1 MPPTVTTPTSSIAD
15 PLSPKRNGVT
25 TRQDVVPISKA
36 AMSLAASIPP
46 AASDLSSSSKP
57 TLPASSIL
65 SATVRDRK
73 GVVQR
78 ASAGNNNTGPSST
91 LPIKPPSSPSPPSS
105 SPPSSPPPPP
115 PLLLAQIP
123 LSFSKSLLF
132 RAMIFRKILLLN
144 DGRDKILKCVQ
155 YAAKLL
161 LWCYLSA
168 QSKKHPVSHARAMH
182 LASHFSLARK
192 MVRLGH
198 WLEPINDYL
207 EFSKNPIQDMSLNP
221 TAAEINIHRLA
232 PLNAGIGILND
243 VCDDVI
249 CLSKMGLLSNLSP
262 HWIQRATTLSDRCWY
277 TSIFVDLYTAY
288 HARQKLYT
296 ALAKTTDPIQ
306 HQAITDKIF
315 MQHISIAK
323 LSMDFVFCSVDVLK
337 IGDQVSQG
345 VQIIPGFLS
354 ALLGTFKLYRKVH

>member
-46 AASDLSSSSKP
+46 AASDLSSSSSKP

-115 PLLLAQIP
+115 LLLAQIP

-132 RAMIFRKILLLN
+132 RAMIFHSVI
-144 DGRDKILKCVQ
+144 G
-155 YAAKLL
+155 
-161 LWCYLSA
+161 LSP
-168 QSKKHPVSHARAMH
+168 STTTWSFPR
-182 LASHFSLARK
+182 
-192 MVRLGH
+192 
-198 WLEPINDYL
+198 I
-207 EFSKNPIQDMSLNP
+207 PIQDMSLNP